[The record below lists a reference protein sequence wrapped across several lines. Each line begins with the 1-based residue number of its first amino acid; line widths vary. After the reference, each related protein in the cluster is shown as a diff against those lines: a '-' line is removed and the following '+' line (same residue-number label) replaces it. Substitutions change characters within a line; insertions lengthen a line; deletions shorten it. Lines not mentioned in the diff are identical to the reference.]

1 MTMKNNIFN
10 NMYSGVIIRLT
21 TDVQMMMMML
31 VWVGKNEL
39 VVVGHVASFS
49 GIFSRQKCEARHISE
64 AKKTNKK
71 LN

>member
-1 MTMKNNIFN
+1 MM
-10 NMYSGVIIRLT
+10 
-21 TDVQMMMMML
+21 MMMMML
-31 VWVGKNEL
+31 EWVGKNEL
-39 VVVGHVASFS
+39 VGGHVASFS